1 MNEIKLTPEQKN
13 FLIEV
18 LEPMLEAYKQE
29 AKDFENEDYYAE
41 NEMKNTKD
49 ILNQLNKYICQKLKY
64 LWIK

>member
-1 MNEIKLTPEQKN
+1 MSEIKILMLTPEQKN

-49 ILNQLNKYICQKLKY
+49 ILNQLKK
-64 LWIK
+64 